1 MSRQEFS
8 AQVKR
13 EAAER
18 SGGRCECHRMSE
30 DIAHLFP
37 AFCDRVAE
45 EFDHILADCLG
56 GDNSLDNCAHLC
68 KVHHK
73 IKTATDQK
81 YRAKRNKHRVD
92 RERRD
97 RKRANP
103 KPKAKIKSPGFS
115 KTHKRTFSGE
125 VKPK

>member
-1 MSRQEFS
+1 MSRTEFS

-13 EAAER
+13 EAADR
-18 SGGRCECHRMSE
+18 SGGRCEAHRMPG
-30 DIAHLFP
+30 DISGLFP
-37 AFCDRVAE
+37 AFCERVAA

-68 KVHHK
+68 QPCHK

-103 KPKAKIKSPGFS
+103 KPKAKIKSRGFS